1 MRPIIQKIF
10 SYEGFIDDL
19 LRQYALKKASMSL
32 PEQIDLINS
41 INRTEATIFRLK
53 QSLPKVLRKE
63 PK

>member
-32 PEQIDLINS
+32 PEKIDLVNT

-53 QSLPKVLRKE
+53 QSLPKTVRKE